1 MFAGLV
7 RLESQARSTS
17 NTDSTHLPLDWAM
30 GRAGASGAA
39 PGAAPG
45 VVSSGGG
52 SRRKLGRRPGY
63 MRVQEE
69 GRRPLVNPAQCA
81 PLDSGRAS
89 HPPPPSSAAS
99 PGGQHYCHSTPS
111 VCDPAPSDRP
121 LPHSGSGPASSDR
134 PLPPSSSGPTP
145 SDRPLPQNGSSPT
158 LSDRPLPHS
167 SSGSAPSHRSLPQ
180 ISSSPTPLHR
190 PLPHSSL
197 RCSRGVSPCGADSLA
212 PSAGDQFTSSFSFIR
227 LSLTSEPTTD
237 CSPPS
242 PSTLGSPPGDLGPG
256 SALPEQ
262 SVTAVTDK
270 PADPAGGQW
279 VSREGRGDPA
289 VTPELKDLLPDSD
302 SCSLSVDSSDS
313 ASASSVTSGY
323 ESATP
328 CGDGW
333 DALLKR
339 YEGILQDC
347 LHSNRRNAQIE
358 AMMLKLQRLQQKAV
372 LEDDYDTAEHFG
384 QKLEEL
390 RQEKSA
396 LQLGLPSR
404 HPAVSHFLQR
414 LRVGVSVALQERAGG
429 HSGERQEMAVEERG
443 QGSPQDKDLSQDPR
457 KRREHLLQEKK
468 RVQEEMQALRRRLQ
482 ELQGRSQRLEEEL
495 LQEEQ
500 LEEGVGPALRS
511 CSPAQLQELSRALD
525 DLVTSEHHAHICSQ
539 LPPLLLRLVEQE
551 AALKASIKETS
562 AKVLMSQRL
571 GGGLQ
576 RKVSASETQLLALHE
591 AKLAAI
597 SGRPAP
603 PSPNLPHPNLPSTAP
618 TCPRSDYPEAGAEC
632 GQLMCRLLRTPTWH
646 NAQYESMQRE
656 NTLKYIE
663 LLEDKLHSCGNSL
676 LERVW
681 EADLEVCH
689 LLVRAPSSCGSV
701 GVEAPPTQDPPP
713 EPHPK
718 QGQDCAM
725 LTALGG
731 RWCTETGLQHSEFT
745 KKLEEFLF
753 CMEDSQDTCDVAAEV
768 TEVTEQGELIGRRLE
783 SLEEQLQTAI
793 LDRDPTL
800 SLEEEVQE
808 VKATLQAMQRHLEE
822 EEEDDLEEREGEE
835 DEDHYFS
842 DSWTI

>member
-63 MRVQEE
+63 MREQEE
-69 GRRPLVNPAQCA
+69 GRRPLVNPA
-81 PLDSGRAS
+81 
-89 HPPPPSSAAS
+89 H
-99 PGGQHYCHSTPS
+99 
-111 VCDPAPSDRP
+111 
-121 LPHSGSGPASSDR
+121 
-134 PLPPSSSGPTP
+134 
-145 SDRPLPQNGSSPT
+145 
-158 LSDRPLPHS
+158 
-167 SSGSAPSHRSLPQ
+167 
-180 ISSSPTPLHR
+180 
-190 PLPHSSL
+190 SL

-237 CSPPS
+237 CTPPS

-270 PADPAGGQW
+270 PPDPAGGQW

-414 LRVGVSVALQERAGG
+414 LRVGVSAALQERAGS
-429 HSGERQEMAVEERG
+429 HSGERQELAVEERG

-468 RVQEEMQALRRRLQ
+468 LVQEEMQALRRRLQ

-511 CSPAQLQELSRALD
+511 CSPAQLQELSRVLD
-525 DLVTSEHHAHICSQ
+525 DLVTSEHRAHICSQ
-539 LPPLLLRLVEQE
+539 PPPSSSVTEMTQHAQMLRSSLLVEQE

-597 SGRPAP
+597 SG
-603 PSPNLPHPNLPSTAP
+603 
-618 TCPRSDYPEAGAEC
+618 SDFSSARELKVELKALC
-632 GQLMCRLLRTPTWH
+632 GERERLESLARRLQALSSASSRELARMKSEH
-646 NAQYESMQRE
+646 GLLQHDLQHRHAQYESMQRE

-731 RWCTETGLQHSEFT
+731 RWCTEAGLQHSEFT

-753 CMEDSQDTCDVAAEV
+753 CMEDSQDPCDVAAEV
-768 TEVTEQGELIGRRLE
+768 TEVTEQCELIGRRLE

>member
-30 GRAGASGAA
+30 GRGASGAA

-63 MRVQEE
+63 MREQEE

-89 HPPPPSSAAS
+89 HPPPPSSTAS
-99 PGGQHYCHSTPS
+99 QGGQHYCHSTPS
-111 VCDPAPSDRP
+111 VCDPAP
-121 LPHSGSGPASSDR
+121 SDR

-237 CSPPS
+237 CTPPS

-289 VTPELKDLLPDSD
+289 GTPELKDLLPDSD

-390 RQEKSA
+390 RQEKSV

-414 LRVGVSVALQERAGG
+414 LRVGVSAALQERAGS
-429 HSGERQEMAVEERG
+429 HSGERQELAAEERG

-511 CSPAQLQELSRALD
+511 CSPAQLQELSRVLD
-525 DLVTSEHHAHICSQ
+525 DLVTSEHRAHICSQ

-597 SGRPAP
+597 SG
-603 PSPNLPHPNLPSTAP
+603 
-618 TCPRSDYPEAGAEC
+618 SDFSSARELKVELKALC
-632 GQLMCRLLRTPTWH
+632 GERERLESLARRLQALSSASSRELARMKSEH
-646 NAQYESMQRE
+646 GLLQHDLQHRRAQYESMQRE

-689 LLVRAPSSCGSV
+689 LLVRAPSSCRSV

-753 CMEDSQDTCDVAAEV
+753 CMEDSQDPCDVAAEV
-768 TEVTEQGELIGRRLE
+768 TEVTEQCELIGRRLE

-800 SLEEEVQE
+800 VQSLEEEVQE